1 MCIFGPFRFGANL
14 MVIHIRE
21 QTKPA
26 DFEYYLNILL
36 VGTVAMVFV
45 PLAPPV
51 LVAPLVFWISFVGY
65 KY

>member
-1 MCIFGPFRFGANL
+1 

-21 QTKPA
+21 RTKPA